1 VFCKSGNF
9 VAWGGTENIQIDTRV
24 IVATNKDLWQEVQA
38 GRFREDLYYRVAV
51 IPLHLPPLSERKE
64 DIPLLIH
71 HFIQK
76 LKGTITTPVERFSQE
91 AINIMSGYDWPG
103 NIREVQNIVERLLVT
118 CEVKE
123 ITAKQIPTYI
133 NPSKPLSQNKEVPS
147 LGSNFASLSDTH
159 LSLEERV
166 EQFEKELIEHALKAT
181 NYIQTNAAKLLKT
194 TRRIIKYKM
203 DRFRIASPK

>member
-1 VFCKSGNF
+1 
-9 VAWGGTENIQIDTRV
+9 
-24 IVATNKDLWQEVQA
+24 
-38 GRFREDLYYRVAV
+38 
-51 IPLHLPPLSERKE
+51 
-64 DIPLLIH
+64 
-71 HFIQK
+71 
-76 LKGTITTPVERFSQE
+76 
-91 AINIMSGYDWPG
+91 MSGYDWPG
-103 NIREVQNIVERLLVT
+103 NIRELQNIVERLLVT

-133 NPSKPLSQNKEVPS
+133 NPSKPLSQDRDVPS
-147 LGSNFASLSDTH
+147 LGSNSASLSDTH

-166 EQFEKELIEHALKAT
+166 EQFEKELIEHALKAS